1 MDGSSRIAEMLTSL
15 EEDHNRLRKLGGR
28 ILKAIAANDVAD
40 VSKTLLELQV
50 AQVNHF
56 RFEERLMAEAE
67 YPGRAE
73 HSAHHE
79 RLIAT
84 LGAINGALGIGRLSR
99 VSADL
104 AGFIEDSMNHV
115 AEIDETFRVFLDD
128 LLASGNR

>member
-1 MDGSSRIAEMLTSL
+1 MHEPARITAMLDSMDD
-15 EEDHNRLRKLGGR
+15 DHDRLRELGRR
-28 ILKAIAANDVAD
+28 IVEAIEANDVGR
-40 VSKTLLELQV
+40 VSAGLLELQV
-50 AQVNHF
+50 AQTSHF
-56 RFEERLMAEAE
+56 RFEEQLMAEAG
-67 YPGRAE
+67 YPGRTEHAE
-73 HSAHHE
+73 RHQ

-84 LGAINGALGIGRLSR
+84 LGAINEALGIGRLSR